1 MFLIFLHCDTTT
13 EKTPT
18 PVERQ
23 ERERREFEQRQTQ
36 VGKSYIYTGT
46 NIVNICLYEF
56 SSKQQPVAKMLRH
69 SDKKRVF
76 LAANR
81 C

>member
-46 NIVNICLYEF
+46 NIVNIC
-56 SSKQQPVAKMLRH
+56 
-69 SDKKRVF
+69 
-76 LAANR
+76 
-81 C
+81 